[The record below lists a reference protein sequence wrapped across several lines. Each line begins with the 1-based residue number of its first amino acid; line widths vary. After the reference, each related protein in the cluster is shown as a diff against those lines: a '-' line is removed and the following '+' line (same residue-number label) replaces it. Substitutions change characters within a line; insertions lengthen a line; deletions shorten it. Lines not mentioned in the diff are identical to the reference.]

1 METEEIFDALMN
13 FSSEETRGSKSVS
26 KPTKGIEEGEI
37 TPPKVIKPSEKL
49 LADIKRYGY
58 DMSQLDAVLK
68 TKGNQLIVSS
78 AGSGKTTSIEF
89 KIIYDLKSGRSTVL
103 KNINGNNIR
112 VPAKIWV
119 ATFLKT
125 GADELKSTYRK
136 WCSNLH
142 CADMSQVIQF
152 STLHAEFKRALNAM
166 GLVTDIISDSDNRK
180 LLKKVLKTYKIR
192 SSTKNNLSEDD
203 VGIIQSSLTRTRNML
218 DANRYFSDTYNEYNL
233 APEVVDCILR
243 DWKNER
249 IIIDKV
255 DFEDLQEILY
265 DYCYN
270 KKDESVITFLSERY
284 NFIYI
289 DEFQDTSQIQ
299 YALLKVY
306 CCIAKQVIAI
316 GDDDQ
321 TIYSWRGSDNNIIT
335 SEFVKDFKPTRNDL
349 SVNFRCPSNIVNAIK
364 SSIELNVHRFDKSL
378 KSHKDGGI
386 VRVGKY
392 YGYHQMAMALGDL
405 VYKDLEEG
413 LSVAILCRVNSDGLL
428 PALFFDKIGK
438 FSYSLSG
445 SGMTLD
451 SYIGRLAI
459 AIVKLFT
466 ESCTPD
472 VQRVLKMLTWNSYG
486 IDRLMSICKT
496 NHVSIWSVD
505 RQDLI
510 YSCPEVA
517 NRILSWRDFRK
528 TAGDIAA
535 LKLVLQ
541 EYRIDVFTKDSQ
553 FNDVMRSVLISIESL
568 LDYYNY
574 ESVDDFLLELED
586 INERLKARQKVKRC
600 QVKVATVHEFKGKE
614 ADSVYVWNDSVDVF
628 PYKRSVTPEEIEEE
642 RRVHYIACTRAR
654 KKSTIMHLADRE
666 GMFVKEM
673 DLLKAEYLK
682 GKTSGI
688 LNKVISEESEMLK
701 GLDAFEKNVSINES
715 SGS

>member
-1 METEEIFDALMN
+1 METEAIFDALMN
-13 FSSEETRGSKSVS
+13 FSSSKGEERVFSNVQEGSP
-26 KPTKGIEEGEI
+26 KPL
-37 TPPKVIKPSEKL
+37 KPSEKL
-49 LADIKRYGY
+49 LQDIKGYGY
-58 DMSQLDAVLK
+58 DISQLEAVLK

-103 KNINGNNIR
+103 KNINGNSVR
-112 VPAKIWV
+112 VPDKIWV

-125 GADELKSTYRK
+125 GADELRSSYRK

-142 CADMSQVIQF
+142 CADMSQVMQF

-166 GLVTDIISDSDNRK
+166 GLVTDIISDSDNRR
-180 LLKKVLKTYKIR
+180 LLKKVLRVYNIKSPTRGIL
-192 SSTKNNLSEDD
+192 TEDD
-203 VGIIQSSLTRTRNML
+203 IGVIQSSLTRTRNML
-218 DANRYFSDTYNEYNL
+218 DSNRYSSDTYEDYSL
-233 APEVVDCILR
+233 VPQLIDCILR

-249 IIIDKV
+249 IIQDKV

-270 KKDESVITFLSERY
+270 KEDEKVINFLSGRY

-299 YALLKVY
+299 YALLKIY
-306 CCIAKQVIAI
+306 CSDAKQVIAI

-321 TIYSWRGSDNNIIT
+321 TIYSWRGSDNSIIT
-335 SEFVKDFKPTRNDL
+335 EKFMQDFKPTRNDL
-349 SVNFRCPSNIVNAIK
+349 SVNFRCPSNILNAIK
-364 SSIELNVHRFDKSL
+364 PSIECNIHRFDKTL

-392 YGYHQMAMALGDL
+392 YGYHQMAMTLGDL
-405 VYKDLEEG
+405 VHKDLEEG
-413 LSVAILCRVNSDGLL
+413 MSVAVLCRVNSDGLL

-438 FSYSLSG
+438 FTYSISG
-445 SGMTLD
+445 GGMTLD

-486 IDRLMSICKT
+486 IDRLISICKT

-505 RQDLI
+505 REDLI

-517 NRILSWRDFRK
+517 NRILSWREFRK
-528 TAGDIAA
+528 TAGDLAA

-541 EYRIDVFTKDSQ
+541 EYRVDVFIKDSQ
-553 FNDVMRSVLISIESL
+553 FNDVIRSVLISIESL

-574 ESVDDFLLELED
+574 ESVDDFLMELED
-586 INERLKARQKVKRC
+586 INERLKARQKTKRC
-600 QVKVATVHEFKGKE
+600 QVQIATVHEFKGKE
-614 ADSVYVWNDSVDVF
+614 ADSVYVWNDSEHVF
-628 PYKRSVTPEEIEEE
+628 PYKRAISVEELEEE

-654 KKSTIMHLADRE
+654 QKNTIMYLSDKE
-666 GMFVKEM
+666 GSFVKEM
-673 DLLKAEYLK
+673 DLSNAEYLK

-688 LNKVISEESEMLK
+688 LNKVVTEDSEMLK
-701 GLDAFEKNVSINES
+701 GLEAFEKNAAIADS
-715 SGS
+715 SDGVGT